1 MTSLAATVN
10 GRIGLAAGE
19 LAKLPAFLR
28 RDFLIAW
35 SYRVPFFTDA
45 IALAIQALLFY
56 FVGLLVDQSKLPT
69 YGGSSVTYMEFA
81 AFGIALA
88 AFVQL
93 GLGRV
98 AAAMR
103 KEQLTGTLESLLMTP
118 TAPSTIQL
126 GSVFYDL
133 VYIPIRT
140 GVFLVAVAIAF
151 GLDFEPSGIAPAAA
165 VLVVFIPFVWGL
177 GLVSAAGMVTFR
189 AGGAALGFM
198 VTVLTLGSGAYFPL
212 ELLPNWVTTV
222 AVLNPMALAIEGM
235 REAMLGG
242 GGWSA
247 AGPSL
252 IALLPLSILSLGLG
266 AAFFRRALRREQ
278 GRGTLGLY

>member
-10 GRIGLAAGE
+10 GRIGLVAGE

-45 IALAIQALLFY
+45 IGLAIQALLFY

-118 TAPSTIQL
+118 TAPATIQL

-140 GVFLVAVAIAF
+140 AVFLVVIAIAF

-165 VLVVFIPFVWGL
+165 VLVAFIPFVWGL

-212 ELLPNWVTTV
+212 ELLPHWVTTV

-252 IALLPLSILSLGLG
+252 IALVPLSILSLSLG